1 MSRYINPLTDFGF
14 KYLFGNG
21 EILKMFL
28 NALFEREGKVVKS
41 VRYMNK
47 EKTAE
52 AADDRT
58 IIYDIFCKVDKGE
71 DFILEMQN
79 KKQDTF
85 RDRALYYASRSVIDQ
100 GERGRL
106 WKYRLRPVYGIYFM
120 NFHLDDKVRDRELT
134 DVRLMDTERKEVFSD
149 KMRMIFIDLEAF
161 GKKAEECETN
171 LDCWI
176 YLIKNLQIM
185 SNTAFAP
192 RAFDKVYTWA
202 ELAAMPKKK
211 RLQYEESLKRYRDM
225 LMDKETTRNAKKRA
239 REEGLAEGREA
250 GLAEG
255 LEKGLAKGREEGLEE
270 AMLQAHE
277 EKLESALQLLE
288 LLPEEKVAEILNL
301 PIEEVR
307 GLK

>member
-211 RLQYEESLKRYRDM
+211 RLQYEESLKHYRDM